1 MTSPRAAGE
10 YAGSMVDPLRL
21 ASALRR
27 GPAMQMG
34 DVVDIRTKAKT
45 SSDDDS
51 YAAPTADQ
59 LRAQRE
65 IEGVN
70 DLLRYPDQKAIDD
83 YINMEGIVAGMPL
96 NHPARPE
103 LESLRDQMQE
113 RLTKLSEP
121 AAHTLFDKGPSYK
134 TSAEFRKFLGMK
146 PEERVLSK
154 AARRE

>member
-1 MTSPRAAGE
+1 MGQYAGE
-10 YAGSMVDPLRL
+10 FVNPLRL
-21 ASALRR
+21 AAALRR
-27 GPAMQMG
+27 GPTMQMG

-45 SSDDDS
+45 LGDDEP
-51 YAAPTADQ
+51 YVAPTAEQ

-103 LESLRDQMQE
+103 LESLRDQMQQ

-121 AAHTLFDKGPSYK
+121 AAHTLFDKGPEYK
-134 TSAEFRKFLGMK
+134 TSAEFRKFLGMT
-146 PEERVLSK
+146 PEERVSSK
-154 AARRE
+154 ALRRE